1 MNTLRLALRMLLRD
15 WRAGE
20 LRVLLFA
27 LVLAVASVGTV
38 GFFAERVKGA
48 LTRQANLLLGADV
61 LISGDRPLP
70 PEFAAEAARRGLAS
84 SPALKFNSMVQ
95 PGAAAGAAAGS
106 PVLADVKAV
115 AEGYPLRG
123 AILLVD
129 PALPGGKPA
138 VGIPARG
145 EAWPDTRLAARLGV
159 NVGDTII
166 VGDAT
171 LKIAAV
177 VQQEPE
183 VASGLLAIGPRLLVH
198 LDDVPATNLL
208 QPGNRAAHRLLVADT
223 TERKLLEPYLD
234 WLQREMK
241 PGQRME
247 NVRDLRPEV
256 RQTLDRAEKFLG
268 LAALVAVVLAA
279 VAIALAASRY
289 LRRHLDTA
297 AMLRCFG
304 AAQRRT
310 LALFVVQFAVLGV
323 VASLV
328 GVLAGLA
335 GQELLV
341 TLLGGITAA
350 ELPPPAPLPG
360 IAAFG
365 TGVLL
370 LFGFALPPLIALSS
384 VPPLRVLR
392 RDLPRPRPSA
402 LVAYGLGATVIAVLV
417 GWQAQDFKAAGIM
430 IGGIAGL
437 LVAAGVV
444 AWLLIVLLKRL
455 PQRGVTWRFGLANLR
470 RRPLASSMQ
479 IGALALGLMALLLLT
494 VVRGDLM
501 QNWRQSLPADAPNHF
516 VVNVLPDQVEGV
528 RAALRAGAG
537 TETELYPMV
546 RGRLVAV
553 NGKPL
558 ETSGFED
565 ARARR
570 LAEREFNLSWAAV
583 MPSTN
588 RVVAGTFWA
597 PSAGKEAGLSMEEG
611 IAKSLRLKLGDTLT
625 YDIAGT
631 PVSAPI
637 TSLRK
642 VDWDSFRP
650 NFFTLFPPGV
660 LEAMPQT
667 WLGAVRVPEGPDSV
681 AWLSG
686 LVREFPNVLAID
698 VGEIIRQV
706 QSIMDQV
713 ARAVEFVFL
722 FTLAGGLLVLQAAIA
737 ATQDER
743 RFDAAVLRTLGAS
756 SAQLNAAQLAEFL
769 VLGALAGLLAAGGAT
784 AVGYVLAD
792 RVFQIPFSANPLV
805 WLYGLAGGA
814 GAVTLAGWLGT
825 RGTTRQPPLAVL
837 RQLG

>member
-1 MNTLRLALRMLLRD
+1 VNTLRLALRMLLRD

-20 LRVLLFA
+20 LRVLIFA
-27 LVLAVASVGTV
+27 LSIAVASVGTV
-38 GFFAERVKGA
+38 GFFADRVKGA

-61 LISGDRPLP
+61 LITGDRPLP
-70 PEFAAEAARRGLAS
+70 SAFADEALRRGLVAT
-84 SPALKFNSMVQ
+84 PAIKFNSMVQ
-95 PGAAAGAAAGS
+95 LGGAGS
-106 PVLADVKAV
+106 ALAPVLADVKAV
-115 AEGYPLRG
+115 AGGYPLRG
-123 AILLVD
+123 AIVLAD
-129 PALPGGKPA
+129 PGAPDGVRA
-138 VGIPARG
+138 TGIPARG

-159 NVGDTII
+159 QRGDTIA

-171 LKIAAV
+171 LKVTAI

-183 VASGLLAIGPRLLVH
+183 VASGLLAIGPRLLVN

-208 QPGNRAAHRLLVADT
+208 QPGNRAAHRLLVADLGQ
-223 TERKLLEPYLD
+223 RGLLQPYLD
-234 WLQREMK
+234 WLQRELK

-256 RQTLDRAEKFLG
+256 RQTLERAEKFLG
-268 LAALVAVVLAA
+268 LAALVAVILAA

-310 LALFVVQFAVLGV
+310 LALFVTQFAVLGV
-323 VASLV
+323 VASLA
-328 GVLAGLA
+328 GVLVGLA

-341 TLLGGITAA
+341 RLLRGIAA
-350 ELPPPAPLPG
+350 ADLPPPALLPG
-360 IAAFG
+360 VAAFG

-370 LFGFALPPLIALSS
+370 LFGFALPPLVALSS

-402 LVAYGLGATVIAVLV
+402 LVAYGLGAAVIALLV
-417 GWQAQDFKAAGIM
+417 GWQAQDATAAAIMVGGMAGLLAAAGIAAWAL
-430 IGGIAGL
+430 IA
-437 LVAAGVV
+437 
-444 AWLLIVLLKRL
+444 LLKRL

-470 RRPLASSMQ
+470 RRPLASSLQ

-501 QNWRQSLPADAPNHF
+501 TNWRQSLPPDAPNHF
-516 VVNVLPDQVEGV
+516 VINVLSDQVDGV
-528 RAALRAGAG
+528 RAALRAGTGADV
-537 TETELYPMV
+537 TLYPMV

-558 ETSGFED
+558 DTARFD
-565 ARARR
+565 DPRARR
-570 LAEREFNLSWAAV
+570 LAEREFNLSWAKE

-588 RVVAGTFWA
+588 RLVAGTFWTGE
-597 PSAGKEAGLSMEEG
+597 AGSGAGLSMEEG
-611 IAKSLRLKLGDTLT
+611 IARSLRLALGDTLT

-660 LEAMPQT
+660 LESMPQT
-667 WLGAVRVPEGPDSV
+667 WLGAVRLSEGPAGS
-681 AWLSG
+681 AWLG
-686 LVREFPNVLAID
+686 AFVRDYPNVLVID

-706 QSIMDQV
+706 QTIMDQV

-756 SAQLNAAQLAEFL
+756 TAQLNAAQIAEFV

-805 WLYGLAGGA
+805 WLIGLAGGA

-825 RGTTRQPPLAVL
+825 RGTTRSPPLAVI